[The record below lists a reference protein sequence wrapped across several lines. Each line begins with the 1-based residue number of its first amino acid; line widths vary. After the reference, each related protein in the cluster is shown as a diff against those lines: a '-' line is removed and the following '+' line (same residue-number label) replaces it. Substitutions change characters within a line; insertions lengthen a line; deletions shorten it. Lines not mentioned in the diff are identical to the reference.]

1 MIAYVLSGGNLRG
14 ALQVGALQALLKD
27 PARQP
32 DFVVGTS
39 IGSINGAML
48 AYDPTPGGMEKLAHI
63 WRNVK
68 RSDVYPDRRLGLA
81 RRLVRGR
88 DSLYTDRPLRRM
100 CHLAMPPQL
109 KTFADV
115 KIPLYVTAATLNSFS
130 LYVWGAN
137 RSASVIDAIVTSV
150 SMPVVFPPIVHRN
163 HQYVDGGVIANLP
176 LQVAVVKGATEIYAL
191 DVGFTP
197 QNLPRARGILGILNR
212 TIQVMLHHQT
222 LRELE
227 HVLGLPGVTV
237 HHIILNGFKDLR
249 WGDFSK
255 TSDMIER
262 GYRQTQAYLRQPAPN
277 RIRRDEAAPPPPPG
291 AEEFTGS

>member
-1 MIAYVLSGGNLRG
+1 MLAYVLSGGNLRG

-27 PARQP
+27 PTRRP

-48 AYDPTPGGMEKLAHI
+48 AYDPTPGGMERLAHI

-68 RSDVYPDRRLGLA
+68 RADVYPGRQLGLA

-100 CHLAMPPQL
+100 CQLAMPPQL
-109 KTFADV
+109 KTFADL
-115 KIPLYVTAATLNSFS
+115 KIPLYVTAATLNSTS
-130 LYVWGAN
+130 LYVWGAD
-137 RSASVIDAIVTSV
+137 RSANVIDAIVTSA
-150 SMPVVFPPIVHRN
+150 SMPVVFPPIN
-163 HQYVDGGVIANLP
+163 HQGYQYVDGGVIANLP
-176 LQVAVVKGATEIYAL
+176 LEVAVAKGATDIYAL
-191 DVGFTP
+191 DVGLTT
-197 QNLPRARGILGILNR
+197 QNLPRVKGILGTLNR

-227 HVLGLPGVTV
+227 HVLGLPGITV
-237 HHIILNGFKDLR
+237 HHLMLNGFKDLR

-255 TSDMIER
+255 TSDMIMQ
-262 GYRQTQAYLRQPAPN
+262 GYQQAQAYLEQPAPN
-277 RIRRDEAAPPPPPG
+277 RLRRDEAAPPPPPG
-291 AEEFTGS
+291 AEKFPG

>member
-27 PARQP
+27 PARRP

-68 RSDVYPDRRLGLA
+68 RSDVYPGRRIGLA
-81 RRLVRGR
+81 RRLMRGR

-100 CHLAMPPQL
+100 CQLAMPPQL
-109 KTFADV
+109 QTFADL
-115 KIPLYVTAATLNSFS
+115 KIPLYVTAATLNSTA
-130 LYVWGAN
+130 LYVWGAD
-137 RSASVIDAIVTSV
+137 RSASVIDAIVTSA
-150 SMPVVFPPIVHRN
+150 SMPVVFPSIIHDGY
-163 HQYVDGGVIANLP
+163 QYVDGGVIANLP
-176 LQVAVVKGATEIYAL
+176 LQVAVSKGATEIYAL
-191 DVGFTP
+191 DVGLTT
-197 QNLPRARGILGILNR
+197 QNLPRVKGILGTLNR

-227 HVLGLPGVTV
+227 QVLGLPGVTV
-237 HHIILNGFKDLR
+237 HHIMLTGFKDLR

-255 TSDMIER
+255 TSDMIAH
-262 GYRQTQAYLRQPAPN
+262 GFKQAQAYLEQPAPN
-277 RIRRDEAAPPPPPG
+277 RLRHDEAAPPPPPG
-291 AEEFTGS
+291 AEEFSG